1 MIFGIRHHGPGC
13 ARALRAAL
21 DEMRPDLVLIEGPPD
36 AEEVLPLA
44 AREEMDPP
52 VALLVWAAEEPRH
65 AVYYPFASFSP
76 EWQAIRWAAANGVPA
91 RFFDLPQAHHIA
103 LDLAA
108 EKKEKEER
116 EANADTPAAE
126 EEPVPEASP
135 VAPPEAPDPLHDDPL
150 GVLAEAA
157 GYTDRELWWE
167 QQIEQRRDASGLF
180 EAILAAMT
188 ELRSHAKPPEEREAM
203 REAFMRQRLRAA
215 RKEGFERIA
224 VVCGAWHAP
233 ALAASDSVKGSVKDD
248 TALLKGLPKVKTA
261 ATWIPW
267 TNSRLSSRSGYGAGI
282 ASPGWYQ
289 HLWTAPDRAPI
300 RWVTQAA
307 RLLREEDLEASPASA
322 IESVRLAESL
332 AALRGLPMP
341 GISELNEAVQS
352 VLCHGETAPMA
363 VVRDRLEIGDVLG
376 RVPEESMVV
385 PLQRDL
391 ETQQRQLRL
400 KATAEIREL
409 DLDLRKDNDRSRSL
423 LLHRLRLLDVPWGE
437 PREVYGKSGTFH
449 EIWKLAW
456 KPEMVVRLIERSL
469 WGNTVEEAAA
479 AFAVDRGRNAA
490 DLPALTRLL
499 DEAILAGLSAAVDH
513 LLSELQARA
522 AVSSDLR
529 HLMETLPPLARVSRY
544 GDVRGTRSADVLP
557 LVRGLFE
564 RITVGL
570 PGACSSLDDDAAT
583 RMVESIGRV
592 QESLDLLDLS
602 DLLEEWREVL
612 VLLADLEGAH
622 GLVRGYA
629 CRLLLDQGALDA
641 DEIGRRARL
650 ALSPVV
656 PTRDAAAWIEGLLR
670 GSGLLLLHH
679 DGLWLALDAWLADLS
694 EDGFTEVLPLLRR
707 AFSSFQPPERRR
719 MGEKV
724 KDLRRGG
731 SPAARPTAAD
741 VDAER
746 AARVL
751 PVLAHILGTTLGA
764 RS

>member
-1 MIFGIRHHGPGC
+1 VRIFGIRHHGPGC

-36 AEEVLPLA
+36 AEDVLPLA
-44 AREEMDPP
+44 AREEMEPP
-52 VALLVWAAEEPRH
+52 VALLVWAADEPRH
-65 AVYYPFASFSP
+65 AVYYPFATFSP

-91 RFFDLPQAHHIA
+91 RFFDLPQAHHMA
-103 LDLAA
+103 LELAEEKA
-108 EKKEKEER
+108 EK
-116 EANADTPAAE
+116 EA
-126 EEPVPEASP
+126 EATE
-135 VAPPEAPDPLHDDPL
+135 APPEAPPEAPAEAPDDPLHDDPL

-180 EAILAAMT
+180 DAILEAMT
-188 ELRSHAKPPEEREAM
+188 ELRSHAKPPEPREAL

-233 ALAASDSVKGSVKDD
+233 ALAAPGSVKDD

-267 TNSRLSSRSGYGAGI
+267 TNSRLSTRSGYGAGI

-289 HLWTAPDRAPI
+289 HLWTAPDRAPV

-307 RLLREEDLEASPASA
+307 RLLREEDLEASPAGA
-322 IESVRLAESL
+322 IQSVRLAESL

-341 GISELNEAVQS
+341 GIAELNEAIQS
-352 VLCHGETAPMA
+352 VLCHGETSPMA
-363 VVRDRLEIGDVLG
+363 LVRDRLEIGHTLG

-391 ETQQRQLRL
+391 ETWQRQLRL
-400 KATAEIREL
+400 KPTAEIRDL
-409 DLDLRKDNDRSRSL
+409 DLDLRKENDRGRSL
-423 LLHRLRLLDVPWGE
+423 LLHRLRLLEVPWGE
-437 PREVYGKSGTFH
+437 PREVQGKSGTFH
-449 EIWKLAW
+449 EIWKIVW
-456 KPEMVVRLIERSL
+456 QPELVVRLIERSL
-469 WGNTVEEAAA
+469 WGNTIEAAA
-479 AFAVDRGRNAA
+479 TAFAVDRGRNAA

-529 HLMETLPPLARVSRY
+529 HLMEALPPLARVSRY
-544 GDVRGTRSADVLP
+544 GDVRGTRATDVLP

-564 RITVGL
+564 RIAIGL
-570 PGACSSLDDDAAT
+570 PGACSSLDDDAAAK
-583 RMVESIGRV
+583 MVGSVGRV

-602 DLLEEWREVL
+602 DLREEWRAVL
-612 VLLADLEGAH
+612 GRLADLEGAH

-629 CRLLLDQGALDA
+629 CRLLLDQGALEA
-641 DEIGRRARL
+641 EEIGRRARL
-650 ALSPVV
+650 ALSPAV
-656 PTRDAAAWIEGLLR
+656 PSREAAAWIEGLLR

-679 DGLWLALDAWLADLS
+679 DGLWVALDAWLADLS
-694 EDGFTEVLPLLRR
+694 EEGFTEVVPLLRR
-707 AFSSFQPPERRR
+707 AFSGFQAPERRR

-724 KDLRRGG
+724 KYLRQ
-731 SPAARPTAAD
+731 SAAPLALPASAD

-751 PVLAHILGTTLGA
+751 PVLAQILGV
-764 RS
+764 RP

>member
-36 AEEVLPLA
+36 ADPVLPLA
-44 AREEMDPP
+44 AREEMEPP
-52 VALLVWAAEEPRH
+52 VALLVWAADEPRH
-65 AVYYPFASFSP
+65 AVYYPFATFSP
-76 EWQAIRWAAANGVPA
+76 EWQAIHWAAANGVPA

-103 LDLAA
+103 LDLARR
-108 EKKEKEER
+108 K
-116 EANADTPAAE
+116 AE
-126 EEPVPEASP
+126 EDAAAVQEPPAEEPAPEP
-135 VAPPEAPDPLHDDPL
+135 DDPLHDDPL

-180 EAILAAMT
+180 EAILEAMT

-267 TNSRLSSRSGYGAGI
+267 TNSRLSTRSGYGAGI

-341 GISELNEAVQS
+341 GIAELNEAVQS
-352 VLCHGETAPMA
+352 VLCHGETTPMDL
-363 VVRDRLEIGDVLG
+363 VRDQLEIGHTLG

-391 ETQQRQLRL
+391 ETWQRQLRL
-400 KATAEIREL
+400 KPTAEIREL
-409 DLDLRKDNDRSRSL
+409 DLDLRKENDRGRSL
-423 LLHRLRLLDVPWGE
+423 LLHRLRLLDVSWGE

-449 EIWKLAW
+449 EIWKLSW
-456 KPEMVVRLIERSL
+456 QPELVVRLIERSL

-499 DEAILAGLSAAVDH
+499 DEAILAGLAAAVDH
-513 LLSELQARA
+513 LLFELQARA

-529 HLMETLPPLARVSRY
+529 HLMEALPPLARVSRY
-544 GDVRGTRSADVLP
+544 GDVRGTRAADVLP
-557 LVRGLFE
+557 LVRGLFG
-564 RITVGL
+564 RIAVGL
-570 PGACSSLDDDAAT
+570 PGACSSLDDDAAA
-583 RMVESIGRV
+583 RMIESVGRV
-592 QESLDLLDLS
+592 QESLDLLDLA
-602 DLLEEWREVL
+602 DLRDEWREVL
-612 VLLADLEGAH
+612 GRLADLEGAH

-629 CRLLLDQGALDA
+629 CRLLLDQGALEA
-641 DEIGRRARL
+641 EEIGRRARL
-650 ALSPVV
+650 SLSPVV
-656 PTRDAAAWIEGLLR
+656 PARDAAAWIEGLLR

-679 DGLWLALDAWLADLS
+679 DGLWVALDVWLSGLS
-694 EDGFTEVLPLLRR
+694 EEGFTEVVPLLRR
-707 AFSSFQPPERRR
+707 AFSGFQGPERRR

-724 KDLRRGG
+724 KHLGRGAA
-731 SPAARPTAAD
+731 PAARPAAAD

-751 PVLAHILGTTLGA
+751 PVLAQILGV
-764 RS
+764 RP

>member
-36 AEEVLPLA
+36 AEPVLALA
-44 AREEMDPP
+44 AREEMEPP
-52 VALLVWAAEEPRH
+52 VALLVWAADEPRH
-65 AVYYPFASFSP
+65 AVYYPFATFSP

-103 LDLAA
+103 LDQARSKEMA
-108 EKKEKEER
+108 EKAQEE
-116 EANADTPAAE
+116 TPAAAAMPAP
-126 EEPVPEASP
+126 EPE
-135 VAPPEAPDPLHDDPL
+135 DPLHDDPL

-233 ALAASDSVKGSVKDD
+233 ALAAPGSVKDD

-261 ATWIPW
+261 ATWTPW
-267 TNSRLSSRSGYGAGI
+267 TSSRLSTRSGYGAGI

-341 GISELNEAVQS
+341 GIAELNEAVQS
-352 VLCHGETAPMA
+352 VLCHGETTPMDL
-363 VVRDRLEIGDVLG
+363 VRDRLEIGHTLG

-391 ETQQRQLRL
+391 ETWQRQLRL
-400 KATAEIREL
+400 KPTAEIREL
-409 DLDLRKDNDRSRSL
+409 DLDLRKENDRGRSL

-437 PREVYGKSGTFH
+437 PREVQGKSGTFH
-449 EIWKLAW
+449 EIWKLFW
-456 KPEMVVRLIERSL
+456 QPELVVRLIERSL

-529 HLMETLPPLARVSRY
+529 HLMEALPPLARVSRY
-544 GDVRGTRSADVLP
+544 GDVRGTRATDVLP

-564 RITVGL
+564 RIAVGL
-570 PGACSSLDDDAAT
+570 
-583 RMVESIGRV
+583 
-592 QESLDLLDLS
+592 
-602 DLLEEWREVL
+602 
-612 VLLADLEGAH
+612 
-622 GLVRGYA
+622 
-629 CRLLLDQGALDA
+629 
-641 DEIGRRARL
+641 
-650 ALSPVV
+650 
-656 PTRDAAAWIEGLLR
+656 
-670 GSGLLLLHH
+670 
-679 DGLWLALDAWLADLS
+679 
-694 EDGFTEVLPLLRR
+694 
-707 AFSSFQPPERRR
+707 
-719 MGEKV
+719 
-724 KDLRRGG
+724 
-731 SPAARPTAAD
+731 
-741 VDAER
+741 
-746 AARVL
+746 
-751 PVLAHILGTTLGA
+751 
-764 RS
+764 